1 LGIPL
6 LHYEHHVTLINV
18 TLIPY
23 TMGALASEM
32 NTTGDM
38 LLPTSRHELSMLA
51 FNVAFDIRGERER
64 LG

>member
-1 LGIPL
+1 
-6 LHYEHHVTLINV
+6 
-18 TLIPY
+18 
-23 TMGALASEM
+23 MGALASEM